1 MKNNVKIF
9 ISALLIVCL
18 VSLGFHSKSDF
29 TSESLNRNFD
39 FSGTNSLYV
48 KIDNGLKI
56 HWITQKEDKG
66 YFEVSKRGKGVYAKG
81 STESS
86 RVHSSYIDV
95 NLKQDLILKFGGN
108 NDGLHEVVLKKPEKD
123 LKTVYKNVNS
133 IYVVGDVHGRYPEMI
148 NLLQKSKVIDKD
160 LSWIAG
166 EAHLVFL
173 GDLFDRGA
181 QVTKVLWFIYQLE
194 EQAISAGG
202 KVHLV
207 LGNHEIMTMTKDLR
221 YLNIKEK
228 NIAIGHKVTYD
239 QMFHPQKS
247 LLGLW
252 LSGKPSV
259 LKIDQFIFAHGG
271 IVDLGTFTLNSF
283 NEAVSYYMKDPIYL
297 ELMREFPDS
306 TKYDA
311 ERWYR
316 MRDFFYYENGP
327 FWYRGYVLQD
337 TLDVQ
342 LDAMLKKYK
351 SKVHVVAH
359 TTRETITQKYDG
371 KLLTTD
377 LDDAATELLFIKRKK
392 RSTETFKIDSE
403 GVISPLE

>member
-1 MKNNVKIF
+1 MKIKVKIAISFLLF
-9 ISALLIVCL
+9 ICI
-18 VSLGFHSKSDF
+18 VSLGFRSNAGFISYEL
-29 TSESLNRNFD
+29 SRNYD

-48 KIDNGLKI
+48 KIDSGLKI
-56 HWITQKEDKG
+56 HWITQVQDNG
-66 YFEVSKRGKGVYAKG
+66 YFELSRRDKGVITKG
-81 STESS
+81 FTESS
-86 RVHSSYIDV
+86 RVHSV
-95 NLKQDLILKFGGN
+95 NLRTKLKQDLILKFGGEN
-108 NDGLHEVVLKKPEKD
+108 EGMHEVVLKKPETD
-123 LKTVYKNVNS
+123 LKTVYKNINS
-133 IYVVGDVHGRYPEMI
+133 IYVVGDVHGRYPELI

-194 EQAISAGG
+194 DQAKAAGG

-221 YLNIKEK
+221 YLNTKEK

-239 QMFHPQKS
+239 QMFHPQNS

-283 NEAVSYYMKDPIYL
+283 NEAVNYYMKDPMYL
-297 ELMREFPDS
+297 ELTREFPDS
-306 TKYDA
+306 TKYDV

-327 FWYRGYVLQD
+327 YWYRGYVLQD

-351 SKVHVVAH
+351 SKVHIVAH
-359 TTRETITQKYDG
+359 TTRKTITKKYDG

-392 RSTETFKIDSE
+392 RSAETFKIDSN
-403 GVISPLE
+403 GLVSPLE

>member
-1 MKNNVKIF
+1 MKKNLKIL
-9 ISALLIVCL
+9 ISVILLVCL
-18 VSLGFHSKSDF
+18 VSFGFHSNSDF
-29 TSESLNRNFD
+29 NADPLPRNFD

-48 KIDNGLKI
+48 KIDDGLKI
-56 HWITQKEDKG
+56 HWITQAKDSG
-66 YFEVSKRGKGVYAKG
+66 YFELAKQGKGMLRKG
-81 STESS
+81 ITESS
-86 RVHSSYIDV
+86 RIHSVEIDA
-95 NLKQDLILKFGGN
+95 NLKQDLILKFGGK
-108 NDGLHEVVLKKPEKD
+108 NDGLHEVILKKPEND

-133 IYVVGDVHGRYPEMI
+133 IYVVGDVHGRYPELI
-148 NLLQKSKVIDKD
+148 NLLQKSKIIDND

-166 EAHLVFL
+166 DAHLVFL

-194 EQAISAGG
+194 EKAKSAGG

-207 LGNHEIMTMTKDLR
+207 LGNHEIMIMTKDLR
-221 YLNIKEK
+221 YLNVKEK
-228 NIAIGHKVTYD
+228 NIAIGHEVTYD
-239 QMFHPQKS
+239 QMFHPQNS

-297 ELMREFPDS
+297 ELTQEFPDS
-306 TKYDA
+306 TKYDV

-351 SKVHVVAH
+351 SKIHVVAH
-359 TTRETITQKYDG
+359 TTRETITQKYEG

-392 RSTETFKIDSE
+392 RSAETFKIDSD
-403 GVISPLE
+403 GVVSPLE

>member
-1 MKNNVKIF
+1 M
-9 ISALLIVCL
+9 A
-18 VSLGFHSKSDF
+18 LGFHSHDDF
-29 TSESLNRNFD
+29 SSNKNSRNFD
-39 FSGTNSLYV
+39 FSGTNSLFV
-48 KIDNGLKI
+48 KIDSGLKV
-56 HWITQKEDKG
+56 HWITQVKDSG
-66 YFEVSKRGKGVYAKG
+66 YFEISRRGKTPFAKG
-81 STESS
+81 FTESS
-86 RVHSSYIDV
+86 RVHSVELDAKI
-95 NLKQDLILKFGGN
+95 KQDLILKFGGEK
-108 NDGLHEVVLKKPEKD
+108 DGMHEVVLKKPETD

-133 IYVVGDVHGRYPEMI
+133 IYVVGDVHGRYPQLI
-148 NLLQKSKVIDKD
+148 TLLQKSKVIDMD
-160 LSWIAG
+160 LNWIAG

-173 GDLFDRGA
+173 GDLFDRGS
-181 QVTKVLWFIYQLE
+181 QVTKVLWFIYRLE
-194 EQAISAGG
+194 DQAKSAGG

-221 YLNIKEK
+221 YLNVKEK

-239 QMFHPQKS
+239 QMFHPQNS

-283 NEAVSYYMKDPIYL
+283 NEAVSYYMKDPMYL
-297 ELMREFPDS
+297 ELTQEFPDS
-306 TKYDA
+306 TKYDV

-316 MRDFFYYENGP
+316 MRDFFFYENGP
-327 FWYRGYVLQD
+327 YWYRGYVLQD

-342 LDAMLKKYK
+342 LNAMLKKYK
-351 SKVHVVAH
+351 SKVHIVAH
-359 TTRETITQKYDG
+359 TTRKTITRKYDG

-377 LDDAATELLFIKRKK
+377 LDDAATELLFIKRNR

-403 GVISPLE
+403 GVVSPLE

>member
-1 MKNNVKIF
+1 MKNKVKIF
-9 ISALLIVCL
+9 ISVLLLVCL
-18 VSLGFHSKSDF
+18 MSLGFHSNSDL
-29 TSESLNRNFD
+29 TSEEFPRNFD

-48 KIDNGLKI
+48 KIDSGLKV
-56 HWITQKEDKG
+56 HWITQVKDSG
-66 YFEVSKRGKGVYAKG
+66 YFELSRRGKKAFTKG
-81 STESS
+81 FTAPS
-86 RVHSSYIDV
+86 RVHSFDIS
-95 NLKQDLILKFGGN
+95 NKLKQDLVLKFGGKN
-108 NDGLHEVVLKKPEKD
+108 EGLYEVVLKKHEND
-123 LKTVYKNVNS
+123 LKTVYKNVSS
-133 IYVVGDVHGRYPEMI
+133 IYVVGDVHGRYPELI
-148 NLLQKSKVIDKD
+148 NLLQKSKVIDED

-166 EAHLVFL
+166 ESHLVFL

-181 QVTKVLWFIYQLE
+181 QVTKVLWFIYGLE
-194 EQAISAGG
+194 EQAKYVGG

-221 YLNIKEK
+221 YLNAKEK

-239 QMFHPQKS
+239 QMFHPQNS

-283 NEAVSYYMKDPIYL
+283 NEAVSYYMKDPMYL
-297 ELMREFPDS
+297 ELTQEFPDS
-306 TKYDA
+306 TKYDV

-327 FWYRGYVLQD
+327 YWYRGYVLQD

-351 SKVHVVAH
+351 SKVHIVAH
-359 TTRETITQKYDG
+359 TTRKTITSKYDG

-377 LDDAATELLFIKRKK
+377 LDDAATELLLIKRKRK
-392 RSTETFKIDSE
+392 SAETFKIDSE
-403 GVISPLE
+403 GVVSPLE